1 MRKQPH
7 TPHPHGFPVATEA
20 ADCATYARWPTAKVR
35 LGHRVNANTHK
46 PVRFTSGTNARIV
59 HHRLRPALCRI
70 FATGTAT
77 MMINR
82 SGIPRGITQC
92 HSGGIALQNQN
103 WSQKKL
109 HFFPLHVFVTCGWP
123 CKAKPVI
130 HNSRVSPYRPDRVIY
145 FSSCRCLRFAERTVM
160 ERRRDDDSLFRLDVG
175 RADHFAHGGNGPT
188 VFAHAYKLGLEASSR
203 SARTRAAVQATR
215 GRLKMKNSNTPAV
228 KREEEGDWEK
238 HRWR

>member
-1 MRKQPH
+1 
-7 TPHPHGFPVATEA
+7 
-20 ADCATYARWPTAKVR
+20 
-35 LGHRVNANTHK
+35 
-46 PVRFTSGTNARIV
+46 
-59 HHRLRPALCRI
+59 
-70 FATGTAT
+70 
-77 MMINR
+77 
-82 SGIPRGITQC
+82 
-92 HSGGIALQNQN
+92 
-103 WSQKKL
+103 
-109 HFFPLHVFVTCGWP
+109 
-123 CKAKPVI
+123 
-130 HNSRVSPYRPDRVIY
+130 
-145 FSSCRCLRFAERTVM
+145 M